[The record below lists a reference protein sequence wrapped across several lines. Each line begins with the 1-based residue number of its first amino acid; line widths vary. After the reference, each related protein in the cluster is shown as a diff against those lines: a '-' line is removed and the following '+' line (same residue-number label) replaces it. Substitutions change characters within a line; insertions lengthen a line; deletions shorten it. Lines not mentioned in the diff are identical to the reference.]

1 MKGASLLE
9 TLVTIAIIAILTLMG
24 VNTIN
29 NFRHSATLD
38 NTANELLSYL
48 RTARNKSV
56 SGELLAGEDNDLF
69 EDNGL
74 PEYGITLL
82 ADGYR
87 LIRRCQKS
95 DATNC
100 STEPAID
107 SVSLPETYS
116 LSPEGS
122 IFFERITGTS
132 QNTSFTLTGR
142 GGSVNFEINDNGAI
156 LIKN

>member
-38 NTANELLSYL
+38 NTASELLSHL

-56 SGELLAGEDNDLF
+56 SGELLTGENENIF
-69 EDNGL
+69 EENGL
-74 PEYGITLL
+74 PEYGVALK
-82 ADGYR
+82 AGGYS
-87 LIRRCQKS
+87 LIRRCQKA
-95 DATNC
+95 DATDC
-100 STEPAID
+100 SDEAAIE
-107 SVSLPETYS
+107 SVVLPETYN

-122 IFFERITGTS
+122 IYFKRITGTS

-142 GGSVNFEINDNGAI
+142 GGSVQFEINDNGAI